1 MEDQGF
7 LRKSLFNDINRAF
20 LPWLHSQIYNDLHQ
34 DKTEENV
41 LTNFLESV
49 QTQSVQ
55 FHSGFVKKEM
65 DKRRKNEE
73 NRIRIQKEM
82 EEAKRKRKERRLA
95 KRKMREKNEIFE
107 NLKKFIVSYPSQHN
121 DIFDAE
127 ITDIN
132 GEKKKKPIGNNFK
145 TKDLLKN

>member
-1 MEDQGF
+1 M
-7 LRKSLFNDINRAF
+7 
-20 LPWLHSQIYNDLHQ
+20 HQ

>member
-1 MEDQGF
+1 
-7 LRKSLFNDINRAF
+7 
-20 LPWLHSQIYNDLHQ
+20 
-34 DKTEENV
+34 
-41 LTNFLESV
+41 
-49 QTQSVQ
+49 
-55 FHSGFVKKEM
+55 M